1 MLRNVRSTLILI
13 VPEMLNWPIIIF
25 PVKATQTYMH
35 IMIENEEAGGYK
47 WQLTMGMIG
56 LQGNNMSD

>member
-1 MLRNVRSTLILI
+1 
-13 VPEMLNWPIIIF
+13 
-25 PVKATQTYMH
+25 MH

-56 LQGNNMSD
+56 LQGNITSD